1 MASNVFNTVRVQKP
15 SSNTFDHTH
24 DHKLTTKH
32 GILTP
37 IMIQDCL
44 PGDVFDTRSEVL
56 IRYAPL
62 IAPIMHDVQV
72 SVHTFFIPNRILWDN
87 WQDFISPDLANDTPP
102 AWPHFDLGAGTY
114 SFDISSL
121 GDYLGLPTGVP
132 KLKFSALPMAAYQCV
147 YNEYYRDQNLID
159 EVDFKLNNGDNA
171 GNLIRRDSFFALR
184 RRAWQ
189 HDYFTSALPFA
200 QKGPQVSIPLGEF
213 NDVDVYL
220 DSAAVAAGNQQLWTR
235 ASGTGFV
242 ANEAMRPTAN
252 TSGASANV
260 GFSSGPATGVY
271 NVNLQPNHTLK
282 ADTSSL
288 DFQAASINNLRVA
301 IRLQEFYE
309 KAARGGSRYIE
320 QIRMHF
326 GTIVPDY
333 RLDRPEFIGGTRNP
347 VIISEV
353 LQTSESQET
362 PQANMAGHG
371 ISASGGSALK
381 YRCLEHGYIMSIMS
395 VMPRTAYQQGLPR
408 HFSRSSWDDYAW
420 PTFAHLGEQEILNK
434 EIYFTDTDNLNDDEF
449 GYIPRY
455 SEYRYTPS
463 RVSGEFRTTLNF
475 WHMGRIFE
483 NRPLLNKDFIECNP
497 TNRIFAVEDDSNQN
511 LWCHVTNRNFV
522 RRSLPKYGTPTL

>member
-1 MASNVFNTVRVQKP
+1 MASNVFNTVRVQRP
-15 SSNTFDHTH
+15 SSNTFNLTH
-24 DHKLTTKH
+24 DHKFTTKH
-32 GILTP
+32 GVLTP
-37 IMIQDCL
+37 VMIVDCL
-44 PGDVFDTRSEVL
+44 PGDVFDYRAEVL
-56 IRYAPL
+56 LRYAPL
-62 IAPIMHDVQV
+62 IAPPMHDISV
-72 SVHTFFIPNRILWDN
+72 SMHTFFVPNRILWDN
-87 WQDFISPDLANDTPP
+87 WQDFISPDLAKDTPP
-102 AWPHFDLGAGTY
+102 AWPYLGLTAHQLTG
-114 SFDISSL
+114 SL
-121 GDYLGLPTGVP
+121 SDYLGVPTGVP
-132 KLKFSALPMAAYQCV
+132 NLGNISAIPYAAYQCI
-147 YNEYYRDQNLID
+147 YNEYYRDQNLIE
-159 EVDFKLNNGDNA
+159 EVDYKLVNGNNATNVD
-171 GNLIRRDSFFALR
+171 RRDSFLALR

-189 HDYFTSALPFA
+189 HDYFTSCLPFA

-213 NDVDVYL
+213 NDVEVYL

-235 ASGTGFV
+235 ASGTGFITGDY
-242 ANEAMRPTAN
+242 MRPTV
-252 TSGASANV
+252 TSGASSIVQFIEGSN
-260 GFSSGPATGVY
+260 FKP
-271 NVNLQPNHTLK
+271 VNLQPNHTLK

-371 ISASGGSALK
+371 IAASGGSTLK
-381 YRCLEHGYIMSIMS
+381 YRCLEHGYIITIMS

-408 HFSRSSWDDYAW
+408 HFTRFSWDDYAW
-420 PTFAHLGEQEILNK
+420 PTFAHLGEQEVLNK
-434 EIYFTDTDNLNDDEF
+434 EIYFDASDGKNDDEF

-455 SEYRYTPS
+455 SEYRYIPS
-463 RVSGEFRTTLNF
+463 RVSGEFKTTLNF
-475 WHMGRIFE
+475 WHLGRIFE

-497 TNRIFAVEDDSNQN
+497 SNRIFAVEDDTNQN
-511 LWCHVTNRNFV
+511 LWCHVTNRTFV